1 MKGQVLLLREDPD
14 FLGARQH
21 FWRSLELAREH
32 GALAWELRAA
42 MSLHRLDLRSGDA
55 RESHKLLSH
64 VYGQFREGFE
74 TADLDSAKRLLAS
87 A

>member
-1 MKGQVLLLREDPD
+1 MKGQLLLVRENSN
-14 FLGARQH
+14 FLGARQL

-55 RESHKLLSH
+55 GDSHKLLSH

-74 TADLDSAKRLLAS
+74 TADLRSAKRLVAS